1 MTRCALTLS
10 PRRPV
15 SPSLY
20 PPRVRH
26 PPRPGSPRFGS
37 AFGAFPRAPTRPPAP
52 TRPLPPATPRRFDLS
67 AAASSNWRETAK
79 TRERARSAETELASA
94 NETIRTLQAKMML
107 METRLGGEKRQ
118 LADEGAKLRGVIA
131 EDTARHDARLDAAKR
146 DHDARYDE
154 LAERH
159 ARARAELASLHATM
173 GRAAGGARGV
183 TDLDTELQTEREAQH
198 VHALEK
204 LEHTLR
210 SEATHAYETL
220 EKAKDAQIKN
230 LKEQSEYFLKSKDRE
245 IRELRQRADAR
256 ERETTAET
264 ARLNAQVEYL
274 HRWALS
280 MNQIIRKVED
290 GSYRVAERSGV
301 RTLAI
306 PAREKPAS
314 LDVQILAD
322 RADAARAF
330 LEEMETM
337 STTMTTVRGGADE
350 TTLRGADGADDGSA
364 PFAGGAETIGAAST
378 TAPGDAFEMESFRR
392 HGRLVDEER
401 AAVQEATLKELSA
414 HPTVE
419 YIRHLEEENRRVVR
433 ELSKERRSVSDM
445 RVALNSARRA
455 RQKDAVEFA
464 RAASASARA
473 RSQSQSQKLSNA
485 TTGVL
490 FGASTTLRGTGGANL
505 AAGFDAR
512 EPTRVAF
519 GATTIGSGPGAP
531 DRPPFKDSEGEAR
544 TQTTEGLFATSKP
557 DKNAN
562 EAAMEE
568 RYYAPRGSSAANG
581 FVSGSRATNPHP
593 RATSEMIAYANG
605 ARTTA
610 VGTGTAS
617 RSRSASASV
626 SPRRG
631 RTVTSAKRVPL
642 GGTGGRKPSD
652 RVPVAGRPLS
662 GSAEVGYGYVLG
674 DGPDGYGGAVG
685 WPAGADRGVAR
696 RDGVV
701 PVRSQSARG
710 AARPTTTQE
719 DYAPPGARAA
729 FGSTAARPLSQG
741 APLPTIE
748 ASGNV

>member
-1 MTRCALTLS
+1 
-10 PRRPV
+10 
-15 SPSLY
+15 
-20 PPRVRH
+20 
-26 PPRPGSPRFGS
+26 
-37 AFGAFPRAPTRPPAP
+37 
-52 TRPLPPATPRRFDLS
+52 
-67 AAASSNWRETAK
+67 
-79 TRERARSAETELASA
+79 
-94 NETIRTLQAKMML
+94 MML

-173 GRAAGGARGV
+173 GRAGGGARGV

-198 VHALEK
+198 RNALEK

-230 LKEQSEYFLKSKDRE
+230 LKEQSEYFLASKDRE
-245 IRELRQRADAR
+245 IRELRRSADAR

-274 HRWALS
+274 HRWALA

-290 GSYRVAERSGV
+290 GSYRVAERSGL

-337 STTMTTVRGGADE
+337 STTTSTTMRG
-350 TTLRGADGADDGSA
+350 GADGADAGSA
-364 PFAGGAETIGAAST
+364 PFVGGAETM
-378 TAPGDAFEMESFRR
+378 APGDAFEMESFRR

-433 ELSKERRSVSDM
+433 ELSKERKSVSDM

-473 RSQSQSQKLSNA
+473 HSHSHTLSNA
-485 TTGVL
+485 TTGTL

-519 GATTIGSGPGAP
+519 GSTTIGSGPGAP

-562 EAAMEE
+562 EE

-581 FVSGSRATNPHP
+581 FISGAATKP
-593 RATSEMIAYANG
+593 RATSEMIAYANNG
-605 ARTTA
+605 ARSTDA
-610 VGTGTAS
+610 GSRGRSAS

-631 RTVTSAKRVPL
+631 RPVTTAKRVPL

-652 RVPVAGRPLS
+652 RVPIAGRPLS
-662 GSAEVGYGYVLG
+662 GSAEVGHGYVLG

-710 AARPTTTQE
+710 AARPTTAQE
-719 DYAPPGARAA
+719 DYAPPGAKVAA

>member
-1 MTRCALTLS
+1 
-10 PRRPV
+10 
-15 SPSLY
+15 
-20 PPRVRH
+20 
-26 PPRPGSPRFGS
+26 
-37 AFGAFPRAPTRPPAP
+37 
-52 TRPLPPATPRRFDLS
+52 
-67 AAASSNWRETAK
+67 
-79 TRERARSAETELASA
+79 
-94 NETIRTLQAKMML
+94 MML

-173 GRAAGGARGV
+173 GRAGGGARGV

-198 VHALEK
+198 RNALEK

-230 LKEQSEYFLKSKDRE
+230 LKEQSEYFLASKDRE
-245 IRELRQRADAR
+245 IRELRRSADAR

-274 HRWALS
+274 HRWALA

-290 GSYRVAERSGV
+290 GSYRVAERSGL

-337 STTMTTVRGGADE
+337 STTMTTTMRG
-350 TTLRGADGADDGSA
+350 GADGADAGSA
-364 PFAGGAETIGAAST
+364 PFVGGAETM
-378 TAPGDAFEMESFRR
+378 APGDAFEMESFRR

-433 ELSKERRSVSDM
+433 ELSKERKSVSDM

-473 RSQSQSQKLSNA
+473 HSHSQTLSNA
-485 TTGVL
+485 TTGTL

-519 GATTIGSGPGAP
+519 GSTTIGSGPGAP

-562 EAAMEE
+562 EE

-581 FVSGSRATNPHP
+581 FISGAATKP
-593 RATSEMIAYANG
+593 RATSEMIAYANNG
-605 ARTTA
+605 ARS
-610 VGTGTAS
+610 TGAGSRGRSAS

-631 RTVTSAKRVPL
+631 RPVTTAKRVPL

-652 RVPVAGRPLS
+652 RVPIAGRPLS
-662 GSAEVGYGYVLG
+662 GSAEVGHGYVLG

-710 AARPTTTQE
+710 AARPTTAQE
-719 DYAPPGARAA
+719 DYAPPGAKVAA

>member
-1 MTRCALTLS
+1 MTRCALALS

-15 SPSLY
+15 SPSLD

-26 PPRPGSPRFGS
+26 PPRPESPRFGS
-37 AFGAFPRAPTRPPAP
+37 AFGAFPARPRARRDPP
-52 TRPLPPATPRRFDLS
+52 RRRVPPPYPPPRRFDLS

-198 VHALEK
+198 RNALEK

-274 HRWALS
+274 HRWALA

-290 GSYRVAERSGV
+290 GSYRVAERAGV

-306 PAREKPAS
+306 PAREKPES

-337 STTMTTVRGGADE
+337 SMTMTTVRGGADGADA
-350 TTLRGADGADDGSA
+350 RGADGADAS
-364 PFAGGAETIGAAST
+364 FVGGAETFA
-378 TAPGDAFEMESFRR
+378 APGDAFEMESFRR

-473 RSQSQSQKLSNA
+473 QSHSQKLSNA

-519 GATTIGSGPGAP
+519 GATTMGSGPGAP

-557 DKNAN
+557 NKKAN

-581 FVSGSRATNPHP
+581 FVSGAATHSNSNP
-593 RATSEMIAYANG
+593 RATSEMIAYVND
-605 ARTTA
+605 ARTT
-610 VGTGTAS
+610 GTGTGSRGRSAS

-631 RTVTSAKRVPL
+631 RPVTSAKRVPL

-652 RVPVAGRPLS
+652 RVPIAGRPLS

-710 AARPTTTQE
+710 AARPTTAQE
-719 DYAPPGARAA
+719 DYAPPGAKVAA

>member
-1 MTRCALTLS
+1 M
-10 PRRPV
+10 
-15 SPSLY
+15 
-20 PPRVRH
+20 
-26 PPRPGSPRFGS
+26 
-37 AFGAFPRAPTRPPAP
+37 
-52 TRPLPPATPRRFDLS
+52 
-67 AAASSNWRETAK
+67 ASSNWRETAK
-79 TRERARSAETELASA
+79 TRARARSAEAELASA

-107 METRLGGEKRQ
+107 VETKLGGEKRQ
-118 LADEGAKLRGVIA
+118 LADEGAKLRDVIA

-159 ARARAELASLHATM
+159 ARARAELASLHSTL

-183 TDLDTELQTEREAQH
+183 TDLDTELQTEREAMH
-198 VHALEK
+198 RDALER

-210 SEATHAYETL
+210 SEAAHAYETL

-230 LKEQSEYFLKSKDRE
+230 LKEQSEYFLSAKDRE
-245 IRELRQRADAR
+245 IGELRRRADAR

-274 HRWALS
+274 HRWALA

-290 GSYRVAERSGV
+290 GSYRVAERAGA

-306 PAREKPAS
+306 PARELPKS
-314 LDVQILAD
+314 LDVRILAD

-330 LEEMETM
+330 LEEIGGGADGAARSEGAA
-337 STTMTTVRGGADE
+337 RGGAD
-350 TTLRGADGADDGSA
+350 DDAAYLVSA
-364 PFAGGAETIGAAST
+364 SNA
-378 TAPGDAFEMESFRR
+378 GDAFELESFRR

-464 RAASASARA
+464 RAASA
-473 RSQSQSQKLSNA
+473 RSRSRTPA
-485 TTGVL
+485 EMTTGAL

-505 AAGFDAR
+505 AAGTDAR

-519 GATTIGSGPGAP
+519 GATTTGTGPGAP
-531 DRPPFKDSEGEAR
+531 DRPPFKAFEGDAP
-544 TQTTEGLFATSKP
+544 TQTSEGLFATSRP
-557 DKNAN
+557 DKNKNADE
-562 EAAMEE
+562 EA
-568 RYYAPRGSSAANG
+568 RYDKTRSPGRGSSR
-581 FVSGSRATNPHP
+581 GSRLISAT
-593 RATSEMIAYANG
+593 RS
-605 ARTTA
+605 
-610 VGTGTAS
+610 AS
-617 RSRSASASV
+617 RAHSRAHSASV
-626 SPRRG
+626 SPRRT
-631 RTVTSAKRVPL
+631 RPVTSAKRVPL
-642 GGTGGRKPSD
+642 GGTGGRKLTD

-662 GSAEVGYGYVLG
+662 GSAEVGHGYVLG
-674 DGPDGYGGAVG
+674 DGPDGRGGAVG
-685 WPAGADRGVAR
+685 WPAGTDREVAR
-696 RDGVV
+696 KDRVI
-701 PVRSQSARG
+701 PARSQSARG
-710 AARPTTTQE
+710 AARPTTAQE
-719 DYAPPGARAA
+719 DYAAPSVDAAA
-729 FGSTAARPLSQG
+729 FGSTARRPLSQG

>member
-1 MTRCALTLS
+1 
-10 PRRPV
+10 
-15 SPSLY
+15 
-20 PPRVRH
+20 
-26 PPRPGSPRFGS
+26 
-37 AFGAFPRAPTRPPAP
+37 
-52 TRPLPPATPRRFDLS
+52 
-67 AAASSNWRETAK
+67 
-79 TRERARSAETELASA
+79 
-94 NETIRTLQAKMML
+94 MML

-173 GRAAGGARGV
+173 GRAGGGARGV

-198 VHALEK
+198 RNALEK

-230 LKEQSEYFLKSKDRE
+230 LKEQSEYFLASKDRE
-245 IRELRQRADAR
+245 IRELRRSADAR

-274 HRWALS
+274 HRWALA

-290 GSYRVAERSGV
+290 GSYRVAERSGL

-337 STTMTTVRGGADE
+337 STTMTMRG
-350 TTLRGADGADDGSA
+350 GADGADAGSA
-364 PFAGGAETIGAAST
+364 PFVGGAETM
-378 TAPGDAFEMESFRR
+378 APGDAFEMESFRR

-433 ELSKERRSVSDM
+433 ELSKERKSVSDM

-473 RSQSQSQKLSNA
+473 HSHSHTLSNA
-485 TTGVL
+485 TTGTL

-519 GATTIGSGPGAP
+519 GSTTIGSGPGAP

-562 EAAMEE
+562 EE

-581 FVSGSRATNPHP
+581 FISGAATKP
-593 RATSEMIAYANG
+593 RATSEMIAYANNG
-605 ARTTA
+605 ARSTDA
-610 VGTGTAS
+610 GSRGRSAS

-631 RTVTSAKRVPL
+631 RPVTTAKRVPL

-652 RVPVAGRPLS
+652 RVPIAGRPLS
-662 GSAEVGYGYVLG
+662 GSAEVGHGYVLG

-710 AARPTTTQE
+710 AARPTTAQE
-719 DYAPPGARAA
+719 DYAPPGAKVAA

>member
-1 MTRCALTLS
+1 
-10 PRRPV
+10 V
-15 SPSLY
+15 
-20 PPRVRH
+20 
-26 PPRPGSPRFGS
+26 
-37 AFGAFPRAPTRPPAP
+37 
-52 TRPLPPATPRRFDLS
+52 
-67 AAASSNWRETAK
+67 ASSNWRETAK
-79 TRERARSAETELASA
+79 TRERARSAEAELASA

-107 METRLGGEKRQ
+107 VETKLGGEKRQ
-118 LADEGAKLRGVIA
+118 LADEGAKLRDVIA

-159 ARARAELASLHATM
+159 ARARAELASLHSTL
-173 GRAAGGARGV
+173 GRAAGGARGA
-183 TDLDTELQTEREAQH
+183 TDLDTELQTEREAMH
-198 VHALEK
+198 RDALER

-210 SEATHAYETL
+210 SEAAHAYETL

-230 LKEQSEYFLKSKDRE
+230 LKEQSEYFLSAKDRE
-245 IRELRQRADAR
+245 IGELRRRADAR

-274 HRWALS
+274 HRWALA

-290 GSYRVAERSGV
+290 GSYRVAERAGA

-306 PAREKPAS
+306 PARELPKS
-314 LDVQILAD
+314 LDVRILAD

-330 LEEMETM
+330 LEEIGGGADGAARSEGAA
-337 STTMTTVRGGADE
+337 RGGAD
-350 TTLRGADGADDGSA
+350 DDASHAVSA
-364 PFAGGAETIGAAST
+364 SNAISASH
-378 TAPGDAFEMESFRR
+378 AGDAFELESFRR

-464 RAASASARA
+464 RAASA
-473 RSQSQSQKLSNA
+473 RSRSRTPA
-485 TTGVL
+485 EMTTGAL

-505 AAGFDAR
+505 AAGTDAR

-519 GATTIGSGPGAP
+519 GATTTGTGPGAP
-531 DRPPFKDSEGEAR
+531 DRPPFKAFEGDAP
-544 TQTTEGLFATSKP
+544 TQTSEGLFATSRP
-557 DKNAN
+557 DKN
-562 EAAMEE
+562 EEE
-568 RYYAPRGSSAANG
+568 RYDKTRSPGRGSRLVSATRSATRAH
-581 FVSGSRATNPHP
+581 SRAHS
-593 RATSEMIAYANG
+593 RAN
-605 ARTTA
+605 
-610 VGTGTAS
+610 
-617 RSRSASASV
+617 SASV
-626 SPRRG
+626 SPRRT
-631 RTVTSAKRVPL
+631 RPVTSAKRVPL
-642 GGTGGRKPSD
+642 GGTGGRKPTD

-662 GSAEVGYGYVLG
+662 GSAEVGHGYVLG
-674 DGPDGYGGAVG
+674 DGPDGRGGAVG
-685 WPAGADRGVAR
+685 WPAGTDREVAR
-696 RDGVV
+696 KDRVI
-701 PVRSQSARG
+701 PARSQSARG
-710 AARPTTTQE
+710 AARPTTAQE
-719 DYAPPGARAA
+719 DYAAPSVDAAA
-729 FGSTAARPLSQG
+729 FGSTARRPLSQG

>member
-1 MTRCALTLS
+1 
-10 PRRPV
+10 
-15 SPSLY
+15 
-20 PPRVRH
+20 
-26 PPRPGSPRFGS
+26 
-37 AFGAFPRAPTRPPAP
+37 
-52 TRPLPPATPRRFDLS
+52 
-67 AAASSNWRETAK
+67 
-79 TRERARSAETELASA
+79 
-94 NETIRTLQAKMML
+94 MML

-173 GRAAGGARGV
+173 GRAGGGARGV

-198 VHALEK
+198 RNALEK

-230 LKEQSEYFLKSKDRE
+230 LKEQSEYFLASKDRE
-245 IRELRQRADAR
+245 IRELRRSADAR

-274 HRWALS
+274 HRWALA

-290 GSYRVAERSGV
+290 GSYRVAERSGL

-337 STTMTTVRGGADE
+337 STTMTTTMRG
-350 TTLRGADGADDGSA
+350 GADGADAGSA
-364 PFAGGAETIGAAST
+364 PFVGGAETM
-378 TAPGDAFEMESFRR
+378 APGDAFEMESFRR

-433 ELSKERRSVSDM
+433 ELSKERKSVSDM

-473 RSQSQSQKLSNA
+473 HSHSQTLSNA
-485 TTGVL
+485 TTGTL

-519 GATTIGSGPGAP
+519 GSTTIGSGPGAP

-562 EAAMEE
+562 EE

-581 FVSGSRATNPHP
+581 FISGAATKP
-593 RATSEMIAYANG
+593 RATSEMIAYANNG
-605 ARTTA
+605 ARS
-610 VGTGTAS
+610 TGAGSRGRSAS

-631 RTVTSAKRVPL
+631 RPVTSAKRVPL

-652 RVPVAGRPLS
+652 RVPIAGRPLS
-662 GSAEVGYGYVLG
+662 GSAEVGHGYVLG

-710 AARPTTTQE
+710 AARPTTAQE
-719 DYAPPGARAA
+719 DYAPPGAKVAA